1 MNPIHTGQG
10 STSSQ
15 VGSSG
20 SAWESKR
27 SIMPQIAIPSI
38 AGVGRRTPVG
48 GPPLSLADL
57 GNLRNASI
65 SLEKLLFII
74 LIIIFN
80 MAL

>member
-1 MNPIHTGQG
+1 MNPMHTGQG
-10 STSSQ
+10 STSPQ
-15 VGSSG
+15 AGSSG

-27 SIMPQIAIPSI
+27 SIMPQIAMPSI
-38 AGVGRRTPVG
+38 VGVGRRAPVG

-57 GNLRNASI
+57 GNLRERI